1 MQLALSLELLKTTD
15 IYTQITDVNK
25 YKIINK
31 NNIRQIYCKYPIF
44 VNCFKSIHMKKQHN
58 QFQLH
63 SEKLS
68 YKKKLAY
75 ISRIIV
81 DCRKFKLA

>member
-1 MQLALSLELLKTTD
+1 
-15 IYTQITDVNK
+15 
-25 YKIINK
+25 
-31 NNIRQIYCKYPIF
+31 
-44 VNCFKSIHMKKQHN
+44 MKKQHN

-63 SEKLS
+63 SGKLS

-75 ISRIIV
+75 ISREREREREIIV